1 MNHSPQV
8 SKADAHTLN
17 HLVSEEREAA
27 HFDEYQE
34 EFEQQEL
41 RQRMRRAS
49 TRADRREHHLAKKN
63 NAPSLGDLIAPG
75 VPQDMRLVFGD
86 PTIVYYRG

>member
-1 MNHSPQV
+1 MNNLPSLPSVIVLPTHQRIELGL
-8 SKADAHTLN
+8 DT
-17 HLVSEEREAA
+17 E
-27 HFDEYQE
+27 FDTWQE

-63 NAPSLGDLIAPG
+63 AAPTLGDLIAPG
-75 VPQDMRLVFGD
+75 VPNDVRLVFGD
-86 PTIVYYRG
+86 KRLGSFA